1 MDTMDE
7 IRQGKLEPN
16 ALPPIQVRRV
26 YNNVFNITH
35 TCFELEESY

>member
-26 YNNVFNITH
+26 YIMISYITH
-35 TCFELEESY
+35 PYINVLS